1 MSISYIQLEN
11 EVSRLIGTL
20 SPDALAEL
28 ASSLG
33 LYNRQ
38 LIAVRAEL
46 VRRAQHEIELALP
59 AEYSP
64 ESLPQL
70 VETVCKR
77 CIV

>member
-11 EVSRLIGTL
+11 EVSRLIGSL
-20 SPDALAEL
+20 SPDELAEL

-38 LIAVRAEL
+38 LAAVRAEL
-46 VRRAQHEIELALP
+46 VRRAQHEIRLAP
-59 AEYSP
+59 PSEYDP
-64 ESLPQL
+64 ESMSQL
-70 VETVCKR
+70 VEAVYKR

>member
-1 MSISYIQLEN
+1 MSISYVQLEN
-11 EVSRLIGTL
+11 EVSRLIGSM

-59 AEYSP
+59 AEYSL

-70 VETVCKR
+70 VETVYKR

>member
-11 EVSRLIGTL
+11 EVSRLIGSL

-46 VRRAQHEIELALP
+46 VWRAQHEIELALP

-64 ESLPQL
+64 ESLPRL
-70 VETVCKR
+70 VETVYKR

>member
-1 MSISYIQLEN
+1 MSISYVQLEN
-11 EVSRLIGTL
+11 EVSRLIGSL

-33 LYNRQ
+33 LYDRQ
-38 LIAVRAEL
+38 LVAVRAEL
-46 VRRAQHEIELALP
+46 VRRAQHEICLALP
-59 AEYSP
+59 SEYDP

-70 VETVCKR
+70 VETVYKR